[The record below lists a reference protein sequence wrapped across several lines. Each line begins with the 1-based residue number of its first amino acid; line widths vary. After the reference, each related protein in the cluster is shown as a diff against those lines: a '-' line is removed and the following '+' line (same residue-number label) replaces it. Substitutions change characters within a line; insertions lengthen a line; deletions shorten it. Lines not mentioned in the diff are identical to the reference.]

1 MFVITLYAKNAQDFR
16 MMAFSKGFL
25 AFFAK
30 QALQC
35 LNKCKFDFLTRS
47 C

>member
-30 QALQC
+30 HKPYNALTNVN
-35 LNKCKFDFLTRS
+35 LIF
-47 C
+47 